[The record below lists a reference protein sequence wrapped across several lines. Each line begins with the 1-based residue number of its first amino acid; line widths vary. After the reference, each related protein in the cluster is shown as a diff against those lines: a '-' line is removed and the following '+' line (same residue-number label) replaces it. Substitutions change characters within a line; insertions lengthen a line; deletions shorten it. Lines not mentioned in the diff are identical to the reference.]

1 MGRIMAA
8 IALLALAGPAAA
20 QHAGH
25 GAGGKLPDGWQG
37 RVDRENQQLADVR
50 LMAMGSSFHVTTG
63 PHVILWKPEH
73 SGTGAYTASATFRQA
88 KAPERPEGFGL
99 FVGGQALD
107 GADQDYLY
115 FLIRHDGRYM
125 IRHRAGSEV
134 HTLADWTAHDAVR
147 RPTASEGAS
156 NTVAIDAGAT
166 RVRFLVNDVEVKA
179 IDRVAMLNTDGI
191 AGFRIGHHLDIHIAD
206 FAINPAQ

>member
-1 MGRIMAA
+1 MRRTMAA
-8 IALLALAGPAAA
+8 IAMLAFAGPAAA

-25 GAGGKLPDGWQG
+25 GTGGGLPDGWHG
-37 RVDRENQQLADVR
+37 RVDRESQQLADVR
-50 LMAMGSSFHVTTG
+50 FMTMGSTFHVITG

-99 FVGGQALD
+99 FVGGQDLG
-107 GADQDYLY
+107 GAGQDYLY
-115 FLIRHDGRYM
+115 FLIRHDGSYM

-166 RVRFLVNDVEVKA
+166 RVRFLVNDVEVRA
-179 IDRVAMLNTDGI
+179 FDRVPMLNTDGI
-191 AGFRIGHHLDIHIAD
+191 AGFRIGHHLDVHIAD
-206 FAINPAQ
+206 FVVSPAQ